1 MITHTTRV
9 AATLALAFAVAPEGH
24 AERLPAKLFAQHAQ
38 YSSVALSP
46 DGTHLA
52 IATPVDNHT
61 DLMIVDLSGKTPPS
75 RLKSLPKEHILDPFW
90 ANDNRLVFGKGKKA
104 DYLEQPGN
112 LGELYSVNREM
123 KEQKIMFGYQPDVGN
138 RPGRKKDQGWASVIA
153 RRGKDRNT
161 LIVQFQSWDE
171 HDKNTY
177 IYRLDPDKVDRKMI
191 EKVPLESAS
200 VVVDHDSV
208 PRFAATVDLQYNP
221 ILRYRPTADADWQPV
236 PKAITGHN
244 MQVLRFAKDNNTAW
258 ALITDKGEPEVLY
271 KVDFAKGTR
280 EKVMSA
286 GDYAVGSLIGAG
298 FDGEPFAVYSDA
310 PKPSIQY
317 LDNTSEWAKLHAGLM
332 KQFAG
337 NLVWM
342 EEFSRDDSKVLVHVS
357 GDRNP
362 GQYYLLDRSKNSIA
376 KVLDSYENVDPN
388 KFAPMRIIEFP
399 TSDEL
404 KLSAMLTVPTTGT
417 APYPMV
423 VMSHGGPFGI
433 NDTWGFDTDA
443 QFFANRGYAVLQV
456 NFRGSGG
463 RGETFERS
471 GYREWGGKIMD
482 DIAAGVRYTID
493 NGLADKDRICTFG
506 ASFGGYAALMNPI
519 RYPDLYKCAIGYV
532 GVYDLAYMA
541 TKGDIDD
548 TKRGRFY
555 VETAVGTDE
564 AKTKAESPVHNVDK
578 LKVPVMLVHG
588 KDDQRVPL
596 VHYKVMSEALERAGR
611 PAESLVKDAE
621 GHGFYK
627 EENRIELYE
636 KMEAFLAKHIGKSN
650 ASN

>member
-1 MITHTTRV
+1 MKLTLQRV
-9 AATLALAFAVAPEGH
+9 VTAAALAACMTHPAF
-24 AERLPAKLFAQHAQ
+24 AERLPAKLFAQHEQ
-38 YSSVALSP
+38 YSAVALSP

-61 DLMIVDLSGKTPPS
+61 DLMIVDLSGKNEPS
-75 RLKSLPKEHILDPFW
+75 RLRSLPKEHVIGPFW
-90 ANDNRLVFGKGKKA
+90 ANDNRLVFGKGRKS

-112 LGELYSVNREM
+112 LGELYSINREM

-138 RPGRKKDQGWASVIA
+138 RAGRKKDQGWATVIA
-153 RRGKDRNT
+153 RRGEDRGT

-171 HDKNTY
+171 NDKNTY
-177 IYRLDPDKVDRKMI
+177 IYRLDPNTVDRKMI
-191 EKVPLESAS
+191 EKIPLESAD
-200 VVVDHDSV
+200 VVVDFDSV
-208 PRFAATVDLQYNP
+208 PRFAASVDLQYNP
-221 ILRYRPTADADWQPV
+221 ILRYRPTATSEWTPV
-236 PKAITGHN
+236 PESLAGWS
-244 MQVLRFAKDNNTAW
+244 MDVLRFAKDNNTAW
-258 ALITDKGEPEVLY
+258 ALISDDGEPEVLY

-280 EKVMSA
+280 EKLLA
-286 GDYAVGSLIGAG
+286 LGDYSVGALLTAG
-298 FDGEPFAVYSDA
+298 FDGEPFAVYSNA

-317 LDNTSEWAKLHAGLM
+317 LDNNSEWAKLHASLM

-342 EEFSRDDSKVLVHVS
+342 EEFSRDNSKVLVNVS

-362 GQYYLLDRSKNSIA
+362 GQYYLMDRSKNSIA
-376 KVLDSYENVDPN
+376 KVLDSYEGIDPA
-388 KFAPMRIIEFP
+388 KLAPMRIVEFP
-399 TSDEL
+399 TDDGL
-404 KLSAMLTVPTTGT
+404 KLSAMLTLPISGQ

-433 NDTWGFDTDA
+433 ADTWGFDADA
-443 QFFANRGYAVLQV
+443 QFLANRGYAVLQV
-456 NFRGSGG
+456 NYRGSGG
-463 RGETFERS
+463 RGKSFEKS
-471 GYREWGGKIMD
+471 GYKQWGGKIMD

-493 NGLADKDRICTFG
+493 NGVADKDRICTFG

-548 TKRGRFY
+548 TRRGRYY

-578 LKVPVMLVHG
+578 LKIPVMLIHG

-596 VHYKVMSEALERAGR
+596 IHYKAMSEALERAGR
-611 PAESLVKDAE
+611 PPVSLVKDAE

-627 EENRIELYE
+627 EANRIELYD
-636 KMEAFLAKHIGKSN
+636 KMQQFLDQHIGK
-650 ASN
+650 AAK

>member
-1 MITHTTRV
+1 MKLNLQRVVTTT
-9 AATLALAFAVAPEGH
+9 ALALSMIHTAA

-38 YSSVALSP
+38 YADVTLSP
-46 DGTHLA
+46 DGTRLA
-52 IATPVDNHT
+52 ITTPVDNHT
-61 DLMIVDLSGKTPPS
+61 DLMIIDLTGKTEPS
-75 RLKSLPKEHILDPFW
+75 RLRSLPKEHVLAPFW

-104 DYLEQPGN
+104 DYLEAPGN
-112 LGELYSVNREM
+112 LGELYSINREM

-138 RPGRKKDQGWASVIA
+138 RAGRKKDKGWASVIA
-153 RRGKDRNT
+153 RRGEDRGI
-161 LIVQFQSWDE
+161 LIVQLQAWDE

-177 IYRLDPDKVDRKMI
+177 IYRLDPNTVDRKMI
-191 EKVPLESAS
+191 EKIPLESAS
-200 VVVDHDSV
+200 VVVDFDSV
-208 PRFAATVDLQYNP
+208 PRFAASVDQQYNP
-221 ILRYRPTADADWQPV
+221 ILRYRPTANSEWTPV
-236 PKAITGHN
+236 PESLAGRN
-244 MQVLRFAKDNNTAW
+244 MHVLRFARDNNTAW
-258 ALITDKGEPEVLY
+258 ALITDQGKAEVLY

-280 EKVMSA
+280 EKVLA
-286 GDYAVGSLIGAG
+286 LGDYSVGTLLSAG
-298 FDGEPFAVYSDA
+298 FDGEPFAIYSDA

-342 EEFSRDDSKVLVHVS
+342 EEFSRDNSKVLVSVT

-362 GQYYLLDRSKNSIA
+362 GQYYILDRTKNSIG
-376 KVLDSYENVDPN
+376 KVLDSYEGVDLA
-388 KFAPMRIIEFP
+388 KLAPMRVLEFS
-399 TSDEL
+399 TTDGL
-404 KLSAMLTVPTTGT
+404 KLSAMLTLPITGT

-433 NDTWGFDTDA
+433 DDSWGFDGDA

-456 NFRGSGG
+456 NYRGSGG
-463 RGETFERS
+463 RGENFEKS
-471 GYREWGGKIMD
+471 GYKQWGGKIMD

-493 NGLADKDRICTFG
+493 NGLADKDRICTYG

-519 RYPDLYKCAIGYV
+519 RYPELYKCAIGYV

-548 TKRGRFY
+548 TRRGRYY
-555 VETAVGTDE
+555 VEVAVGTDE

-578 LKVPVMLVHG
+578 LKIPVMLVHG

-596 VHYKVMSEALERAGR
+596 VHYKVMSDALERAGR
-611 PAESLVKDAE
+611 PPVSLVKDAE

-636 KMEAFLAKHIGKSN
+636 KMEQFLDQHIGK
-650 ASN
+650 AAK